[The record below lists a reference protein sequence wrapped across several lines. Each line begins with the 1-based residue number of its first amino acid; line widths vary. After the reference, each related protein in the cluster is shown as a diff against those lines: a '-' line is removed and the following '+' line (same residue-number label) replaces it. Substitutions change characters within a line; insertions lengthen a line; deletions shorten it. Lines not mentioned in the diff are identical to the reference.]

1 MAISLI
7 LKQVLFVCG
16 HDRVITKRTMP
27 DLDVSCLGVPG

>member
-16 HDRVITKRTMP
+16 HDRVSTKRTGP
-27 DLDVSCLGVPG
+27 ELDVSCLGVPG